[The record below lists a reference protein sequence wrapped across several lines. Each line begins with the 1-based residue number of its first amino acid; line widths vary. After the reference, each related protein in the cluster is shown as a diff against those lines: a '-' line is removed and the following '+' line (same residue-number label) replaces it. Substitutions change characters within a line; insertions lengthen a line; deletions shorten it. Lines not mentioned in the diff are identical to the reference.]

1 MPPTTDSQYELVT
14 RILTLFDQLPPA
26 AAVTVHE
33 IFELLASQT
42 ANRVLGTADQ
52 PPFIYPT
59 RTASADNLLN
69 LSESL
74 QVCYAG
80 DALFDTESLYDAE

>member
-1 MPPTTDSQYELVT
+1 MPLTTDSQHELVT

-42 ANRVLGTADQ
+42 ANRVSLVTEP

-59 RTASADNLLN
+59 RTASADDLLN

-74 QVCYAG
+74 QVCYDG
-80 DALFDTESLYDAE
+80 DALFDTESLYDVE